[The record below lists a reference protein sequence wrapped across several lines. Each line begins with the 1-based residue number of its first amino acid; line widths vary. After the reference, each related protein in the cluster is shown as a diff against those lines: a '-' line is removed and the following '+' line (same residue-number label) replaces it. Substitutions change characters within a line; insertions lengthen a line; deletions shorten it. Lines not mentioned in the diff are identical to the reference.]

1 VAAAHPTTDR
11 SDGEQPE
18 HVVHVT
24 IGRLEVRAGAPAAV
38 PAAAPTRSPRRS
50 SGIGLDD
57 YLRERSEGR
66 RR

>member
-1 VAAAHPTTDR
+1 VAAPHLAFDHG
-11 SDGEQPE
+11 DGEQPE

-38 PAAAPTRSPRRS
+38 PAPAPTRPPRRS